1 VATSAKKRQAPP
13 AWTTHV
19 IILAVVLACV
29 GAGFW
34 YLYLRVPADPQQVG
48 ALSPEAKA
56 YVGNLGLS
64 GVEMKATES
73 YMKNTL
79 VEIVGKITN
88 NGGRSLRV
96 VEINCRFFDPYGQLI
111 LRERVPIV
119 RRGTGAGMK
128 PGETRDFRLPFDNIP
143 ASWNQTLPQLVI
155 ARIDFEN

>member
-1 VATSAKKRQAPP
+1 MATSAKKTKAAP
-13 AWTTHV
+13 AWTTPV
-19 IILAVVLACV
+19 LILVMILAVA
-29 GAGFW
+29 GGGFW
-34 YLYLRVPADPQQVG
+34 YFLLRGPADSQQVG

-56 YVGNLGLS
+56 YAVNLGLS
-64 GVEMKATES
+64 DVEMKAAES

-88 NGGRSLRV
+88 KGDRTLRV
-96 VEINCRFFDPYGQLI
+96 VEITCRFFDPYGQLV

-119 RRGTGAGMK
+119 KRGSGSGMK
-128 PGETRDFRLPFDNIP
+128 PGETRSFRLPFDNIP